1 MKVAGAVGLVTGG
14 ASGIGRGVAELLL
27 ERGASVVIADLERSD
42 GAELAASMDERAR
55 FVACD
60 VTQPDT
66 VEAAVASVNEE
77 FGRID
82 VLVSCAGISVGSRV
96 VGREGKLHSLE
107 LFRKHMDVNLI
118 GMFDVVRHVAGV
130 MARNEPGEDGER
142 GLIVNIASIA
152 GYEAQ
157 VGNVAYGA
165 SKGGVIAM
173 TLPLA
178 RDLGQHG
185 IRVMCICPGTMDT
198 PMLASLPREFIDGL
212 AQDNVFPKR
221 VGRPPDV
228 ARLVTHL
235 MENTYFNG
243 EAIRLDAGLR
253 MAPR

>member
-1 MKVAGAVGLVTGG
+1 
-14 ASGIGRGVAELLL
+14 LLI
-27 ERGASVVIADLERSD
+27 ERGASVVIADLASSA
-42 GAELAASMDERAR
+42 GAEVASELGPRAT

-60 VTQPDT
+60 VTDAAT
-66 VEAAVASVNEE
+66 VEAAVASAIAE

-82 VLVSCAGISVGSRV
+82 VLVSCAGISIGARM
-96 VGREGKLHSLE
+96 VGREGKLHSLD
-107 LFRKHMDVNLI
+107 LFRKHIDVNLV
-118 GMFDVVRHVAGV
+118 GMFDVVRHVAGA
-130 MARNEPGEDGER
+130 MAANEPGEDGER

-157 VGNVAYGA
+157 IGNVAYGA

-198 PMLASLPREFIDGL
+198 PMLASLPRDFIDGL
-212 AQDNVFPKR
+212 AQNNVFPNR
-221 VGRPPDV
+221 VGRPRDV
-228 ARLVTHL
+228 ANLVTHL

>member
-1 MKVAGAVGLVTGG
+1 LVTGG
-14 ASGIGRGVAELLL
+14 ASGLGRGVAELLV
-27 ERGASVVIADLERSD
+27 ERGASVVIADLASSAGE
-42 GAELAASMDERAR
+42 EVAAGLGDRAR
-55 FVACD
+55 FVVCD
-60 VTQPDT
+60 VTDPEA
-66 VEAAVASVNEE
+66 VEAAVAAAVNA
-77 FGRID
+77 FGRLD
-82 VLVSCAGISVGSRV
+82 VLVSCAGISIGARI

-107 LFRKHMDVNLI
+107 LFRKHIDVNLV
-118 GMFDVVRHVAGV
+118 GMFDVIRHAAGAMV
-130 MARNEPGEDGER
+130 KNPPGDDGER
-142 GLIVNIASIA
+142 GLVVNIASIA

-157 VGNVAYGA
+157 IGNVAYGA

-198 PMLASLPREFIDGL
+198 PMLASLPREFIEGL
-212 AQDNVFPKR
+212 AQNNVFPKR
-221 VGRPPDV
+221 VGRPRDV
-228 ARLVTHL
+228 ANLVTHL

>member
-1 MKVAGAVGLVTGG
+1 VTGG
-14 ASGIGRGVAELLL
+14 ASGLGRGVAELLV
-27 ERGASVVIADLERSD
+27 EQGASVVITDLESSP
-42 GAELAASMDERAR
+42 GAQVATELGPRAR

-60 VTQPDT
+60 VTQPDM
-66 VEAAVASVNEE
+66 VEAAVAQGIAE

-82 VLVSCAGISVGSRV
+82 VLVSCAGISIGARM
-96 VGREGKLHSLE
+96 VGREGKLHPLDV
-107 LFRKHMDVNLI
+107 FRKHIDVNLV
-118 GMFDVVRHVAGV
+118 GMFDVVRHVAGA
-130 MARNEPGEDGER
+130 MAKNEAGEDGER

-157 VGNVAYGA
+157 IGNVAYGA

-178 RDLGQHG
+178 RDLSQHG

-198 PMLASLPREFIDGL
+198 PMLASLPRDFVEGL
-212 AQDNVFPKR
+212 AKNNVFPNR
-221 VGRPPDV
+221 IGRPRDV
-228 ARLVTHL
+228 AKLVTQL

>member
-1 MKVAGAVGLVTGG
+1 VKVAGAVGLVTGG

-27 ERGASVVIADLERSD
+27 ERGASVAIADLESSD
-42 GAELAASMDERAR
+42 GAEVAASLGARAR

-60 VTQPDT
+60 VTQPDM
-66 VEAAVASVNEE
+66 VEAAVASVNDE

-82 VLVSCAGISVGSRV
+82 VLVSCAGISVGARV
-96 VGREGKLHSLE
+96 VGREGKLHSLD
-107 LFRKHMDVNLI
+107 LFRKHTDVNLI

-130 MARNEPGEDGER
+130 MARNEPGDDDER

-157 VGNVAYGA
+157 IGNVAYGA

-178 RDLGQHG
+178 RDLGQQG

-198 PMLASLPREFIDGL
+198 PMLASLPREFIEGL
-212 AQDNVFPKR
+212 AQNNVFPKR
-221 VGRPPDV
+221 VGRPRDV
-228 ARLVTHL
+228 AGLVAHM

-243 EAIRLDAGLR
+243 EVIRLDAGLR

>member
-1 MKVAGAVGLVTGG
+1 VQVAGSIGFVTGG
-14 ASGIGRGVAELLL
+14 ASGLGRGVAELLV
-27 ERGASVVIADLERSD
+27 ERGASVVIADLESSA
-42 GAELAASMDERAR
+42 GARVAADLGPRAR
-55 FVACD
+55 FTACD
-60 VTQPDT
+60 VTRPEM
-66 VEAAVASVNEE
+66 VEAAVAQALAE
-77 FGRID
+77 FGRLD
-82 VLVSCAGISVGSRV
+82 VLVSCAGISVGARI
-96 VGREGKLHSLE
+96 VGREGKLHPLD
-107 LFRKHMDVNLI
+107 LFRKHIDINLV
-118 GMFDVVRHVAGV
+118 GMFDVIRHVAGA
-130 MARNEPGEDGER
+130 MAQNDPGADGER

-157 VGNVAYGA
+157 IGNVAYGA

-198 PMLASLPREFIDGL
+198 PMLASLPREFIEGL
-212 AQDNVFPKR
+212 AQNNVFPNR
-221 VGRPPDV
+221 VGRPRDV
-228 ARLVTHL
+228 AQLVAHL

>member
-1 MKVAGAVGLVTGG
+1 MKVTGAVGLVTGG
-14 ASGIGRGVAELLL
+14 ASGIGRGVVELLL
-27 ERGASVVIADLERSD
+27 ERGASVVIVDLASSA
-42 GAELAASMDERAR
+42 GAELAASLGARAR

-60 VTQPDT
+60 VTQPDM
-66 VEAAVASVNEE
+66 VEAAVASTTEE

-82 VLVSCAGISVGSRV
+82 VLVSCAGISIGARM
-96 VGREGKLHSLE
+96 VGREGKVHSLE
-107 LFRKHMDVNLI
+107 LFRRHMDVNLT
-118 GMFDVVRHVAGV
+118 GMFDMVRHVAGA

-157 VGNVAYGA
+157 VGHVAYGA

-198 PMLASLPREFIDGL
+198 PMLASLSREFIEGL
-212 AQDNVFPKR
+212 AQENVFPKR
-221 VGRPPDV
+221 VGQPRDV
-228 ARLVTHL
+228 ANLVTHL

-243 EAIRLDAGLR
+243 EVIRLDAGLR
-253 MAPR
+253 MAAR